1 MLSIPNN
8 SFLNGWYK
16 FLPRNVMDL
25 TLDIKFPWSAFRGA
39 GVLELLSLSLVDLF
53 SEDRSISLDWSLRF
67 VSRRRLMDA
76 SRSTGAITHAKGRL
90 KNNATHPSLKRNR
103 PTAPLFLPPPLPFLP
118 WLLATVYC
126 QFSRAKKKKKK
137 ATHADEIMR
146 ACRISKHGTFY
157 RSGIKQGGTLCTL
170 FAR

>member
-16 FLPRNVMDL
+16 FLPRNVRHKISL
-25 TLDIKFPWSAFRGA
+25 ICVSRRRCSRAS
-39 GVLELLSLSLVDLF
+39 LSLSLVDLF